1 MAQEAGLR
9 YYGATTAD
17 YGACLTSASAAC
29 VSPTGNTYGNYG
41 CFNAGNKR
49 DPFPCM
55 IGEPD
60 TSTPA
65 YGFSTSTDLL
75 QCSESSCEAFAAGFN
90 DTVPILASLF
100 VVMIV
105 IVGAARIAR
114 FAGED
119 G

>member
-1 MAQEAGLR
+1 MAQTAGL
-9 YYGATTAD
+9 YYVNGSITGACKPTASEACLAASNAWSSTYGCYNGSTYRHPTACLIGTPDATT
-17 YGACLTSASAAC
+17 T
-29 VSPTGNTYGNYG
+29 
-41 CFNAGNKR
+41 
-49 DPFPCM
+49 
-55 IGEPD
+55 
-60 TSTPA
+60 TPA

>member
-1 MAQEAGLR
+1 MAQTAGLYYAKGSVNGACKPTAQEACVAASNQWYSGSGC
-9 YYGATTAD
+9 YNATI
-17 YGACLTSASAAC
+17 AAT
-29 VSPTGNTYGNYG
+29 PI
-41 CFNAGNKR
+41 A
-49 DPFPCM
+49 CM

>member
-1 MAQEAGLR
+1 MAQEAGIR
-9 YYGATTAD
+9 YYGATPSD
-17 YGACLTSASAAC
+17 WGSCLTTASSAC
-29 VSPTGNTYGNYG
+29 TSPAGNGYGTYG
-41 CFNAGNKR
+41 CFNMGNKR
-49 DPFPCM
+49 DPFPCL

-60 TSTPA
+60 TTTPA

-75 QCSESSCEAFAAGFN
+75 QCHESSCEAFAAGFN

-105 IVGAARIAR
+105 IVGAARISR